1 MELGLFHGG
10 VLLMRLKGGVEPQAN
25 VKRSGKF
32 QMVSEA

>member
-1 MELGLFHGG
+1 MELAFFLDG
-10 VLLMRLKGGVEPQAN
+10 VLVLCGKGGVEPQAN

>member
-1 MELGLFHGG
+1 MELALFHDN
-10 VLLMRLKGGVEPQAN
+10 VLMLRGKGDVEPQAN

>member
-1 MELGLFHGG
+1 MELALFLDG
-10 VLLMRLKGGVEPQAN
+10 VLVLRGKGNVELQAN